1 MAVALSTAV
10 YTAYVMQTMRAEA
23 EQELKQR
30 AERLAAVLSQALA
43 RPLFDINSAAVA
55 SVVDAA
61 GAAPEVLVLRVLAPN
76 GSELASYVSP
86 HSEPVSAIKVHR
98 DISFSDASRSYPVG
112 AIDLAFSRKQIDQ
125 ELQRQLFN
133 TMAANLLLALAIVL
147 SIFMV
152 GRKAAQPFADIQLGL
167 EKLTRGETD
176 IELSGLARQDQVGRL
191 SGAVLRFRDTLT
203 RLHAAERELRELNS
217 GLERRVTEHALEAG
231 RVLQAARADQAGLQA
246 VADTLRESLARLEQD
261 LTERREREQK
271 LQAASAM
278 AEAASIAKSEFLIN
292 MSRTIRAPLNAIS
305 DQARLA
311 LGGELAPAQQEAV
324 ARIQHDALALLGIV
338 NHVMDYARIDAGLLE
353 LRQSSFVLDDVLAG
367 VAALAAPRAAEKQ
380 LAWIVRVAPEV
391 PRHLVGDALR
401 LEQVLANLACN
412 AVQFTDR
419 GELELSCSVLETKA
433 GQAGTVRLRFA
444 VRDTGIG
451 MSAPQK
457 ARLFRAFTPAADPA
471 PRRPDQGGAGL
482 GLAISQQLV
491 RLMGGKIDVASEP
504 GRGSTFQFNLVFTV
518 LQHEKTPH

>member
-1 MAVALSTAV
+1 VALSTAV

-55 SVVDAA
+55 SVVDAS

-86 HSEPVSAIKVHR
+86 HSDPVAAIRVHR

-133 TMAANLLLALAIVL
+133 TMAANLLLALAIVV

-261 LTERREREQK
+261 LSERREREQK
-271 LQAASAM
+271 LQAANAM

-292 MSRTIRAPLNAIS
+292 MSREIRAPMNAIS
-305 DQARLA
+305 DLARQALA
-311 LGGELAPAQQEAV
+311 GDGPQEAV
-324 ARIQHDALALLGIV
+324 VRIQRDALALLGII
-338 NHVMDYARIDAGLLE
+338 NHVMDYAKIDAGLLE
-353 LRQSSFVLDDVLAG
+353 LRQSPFVLDEVLAG
-367 VAALAAPRAAEKQ
+367 VAAQAAPRAAEKQ

-401 LEQVLANLACN
+401 LEQVLANLAGN
-412 AVQFTDR
+412 AVKFTDR

-433 GQAGTVRLRFA
+433 GHAGGAGTVRLRFA

-457 ARLFRAFTPAADPA
+457 ARLFRAFSPAADGA
-471 PRRPDQGGAGL
+471 PRRPGEGGAGL

-504 GRGSTFQFNLVFTV
+504 GRGSTFQFNLAFAV
-518 LQHEKTPH
+518 LQHEKTPV